1 MLKGI
6 IDYSHE
12 LLKTSITEGEVAI
25 DATCG
30 NGNDTLVLS
39 QIVGDSGH
47 VYAFDIQEQAIQN
60 SKQLL
65 AEHERN
71 NVTLIHGNHAELEQ
85 YVPEKLKGKVGGAI
99 FNLGY
104 LPRSDK
110 TIITK
115 GETTIAAIESIL
127 SYLKKNGVIVIVI
140 YHGHEGGQ
148 TEKEQVLAY
157 AKNLDQKKHNVLMY
171 RFINQKNNP
180 PFIVAIQKK

>member
-6 IDYSHE
+6 IEYSHD
-12 LLKTSITEGEVAI
+12 LLKTTITEGEVAI

-39 QIVGDSGH
+39 HIVGKTGK

-65 AEHERN
+65 AEHNRN
-71 NVTLIHGNHAELEQ
+71 NVTFIHGNHADMNNYL
-85 YVPEKLKGKVGGAI
+85 PEALKGKVGGAI

-115 GETTIAAIESIL
+115 GETTIMALEAIL
-127 SYLKKNGVIVIVI
+127 AYLKKNGLIVIVI

-148 TEKEQVLAY
+148 TEKKQVLEY
-157 AKNLDQKKHNVLMY
+157 AKSLDQKKYHVLMY